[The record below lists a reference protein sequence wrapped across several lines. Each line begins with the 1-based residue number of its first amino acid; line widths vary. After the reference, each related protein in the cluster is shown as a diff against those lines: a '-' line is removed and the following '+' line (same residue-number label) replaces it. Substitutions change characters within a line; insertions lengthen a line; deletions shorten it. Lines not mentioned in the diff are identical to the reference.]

1 MAGLLSMLG
10 KAGQVGKKIV
20 KSPSFAVGG
29 GTAAAGY
36 GLSKAGVLQF
46 DPWGEKQSAYEQKL
60 GEEFIKQEAYK
71 RSQNKD
77 QFGHGTYPATSTAP
91 EEKQQKA
98 LDMAAPYIRE
108 WEQAGAKDSS
118 QWLGMIDALYLHEDN
133 FSKDNELGF
142 AVAEFMRANNVNA
155 LDIDLRH
162 HNQRRRRAE
171 LGDLPSTD

>member
-1 MAGLLSMLG
+1 MRIAKILATTWITRRTKMAGLLSMLG
-10 KAGQVGKKIV
+10 KAGRSAFKKYPVGT
-20 KSPSFAVGG
+20 PF
-29 GTAAAGY
+29 AAG
-36 GLSKAGVLQF
+36 AGAATIAGMQEPDL
-46 DPWGEKQSAYEQKL
+46 WGEKQRAYGQSL
-60 GEEFIKQEAYK
+60 
-71 RSQNKD
+71 NKD

-91 EEKQQKA
+91 EEKQQEA

-118 QWLGMIDALYLHEDN
+118 QWLGMIDALYLHEDK
-133 FSKDNELGF
+133 FSEDNELGF
-142 AVAEFMRANNVNA
+142 AVAEFMRTNNVNA